1 MYWIICITTVSLHSS
16 VGRQLDANISRL
28 AGLELDE
35 RVIHGEVRKGTRTTS
50 GEYREPGSGERQ
62 GLSQRLRVRSDLDRH
77 EKHTKTDEEL
87 FHGMP
92 S

>member
-50 GEYREPGSGERQ
+50 GEDNLTEVENIENQEVESGKVYRRG
-62 GLSQRLRVRSDLDRH
+62 
-77 EKHTKTDEEL
+77 
-87 FHGMP
+87 
-92 S
+92 